1 MIIGSAFFPA
11 PAYRQE
17 GGASS
22 RLARDTELP
31 VSQTQIEILTS
42 GIWQMTTTVIFS
54 DRDCLVVDPG
64 YFPRELADLLRLIPN
79 DASVKALF
87 FTHSHWDHIVGHG
100 VFPGVPVYTS
110 SVLAQSV
117 AEHGNLGAEAMVKAY
132 EFDSQ
137 WYVERPWGYAWPAD
151 VRGLDDGGHF
161 RIGALDIETFLIPG
175 HHPDCMAIRA
185 ENHLLVGD
193 YLSPCE
199 IPFIDNLMEYRCT
212 LQRLLT
218 LISSDVER
226 VIPGHG
232 PPLSAGDALSIAR
245 EDLRYLNDI
254 ARCAESNDA
263 VAALRIAL
271 PRAENVVGM
280 REHHEENC
288 RKTGI
293 AVVSADQ

>member
-1 MIIGSAFFPA
+1 MSEM
-11 PAYRQE
+11 R
-17 GGASS
+17 
-22 RLARDTELP
+22 
-31 VSQTQIEILTS
+31 IEILTS
-42 GIWQMTTTVIFS
+42 GIWQMTTTVICS

-64 YFPRELADLLRLIPN
+64 YFPRELADLVRLIPN

-117 AEHGNLGAEAMVKAY
+117 AEHGKLAAEAMAKAQ
-132 EFDSQ
+132 EFDSK

-161 RIGALDIETFLIPG
+161 NIGTLDIEAFLIPG
-175 HHPDCMAIRA
+175 HHSDCMAIRA
-185 ENHLLVGD
+185 ENYLLVGD

-199 IPFIDNLMEYRCT
+199 IPFVENLADYRRT

-218 LISSDVER
+218 LIAADIKA

-232 PPLSAGDALSIAR
+232 PRLSAEDARRVAR
-245 EDLRYLNDI
+245 EDLLYLDSI
-254 ARCAESNDA
+254 TRCAEGDDA

-271 PRAENVVGM
+271 PRAEDVVGM

-288 RKTGI
+288 RKAGIMITGKS
-293 AVVSADQ
+293 AQSQVSP

>member
-11 PAYRQE
+11 YLPTAGRQ

-22 RLARDTELP
+22 RLARDTESP
-31 VSQTQIEILTS
+31 VSQTRIEILTS
-42 GIWQMTTTVIFS
+42 GIWQLTTTVICN
-54 DRDCLVVDPG
+54 DCNCLVVDPG
-64 YFPRELADLLRLIPN
+64 YFPRELADLVRFIPS

-117 AEHGNLGAEAMVKAY
+117 AEHGKLAAEAMAKAH

-137 WYVERPWGYAWPAD
+137 WYVERPWGYAWPAE

-161 RIGALDIETFLIPG
+161 NIGDLDIEAFLIPG

-185 ENHLLVGD
+185 EDYLLVGD

-199 IPFIDNLMEYRCT
+199 IPFVDNLAEYRRT

-218 LISSDVER
+218 LITADIGR

-232 PPLSAGDALSIAR
+232 PRLFAEDARRIAR
-245 EDLRYLNDI
+245 EDLRYLDSI
-254 ARCAESNDA
+254 TRCAEHNDA
-263 VAALRIAL
+263 VAALARL
-271 PRAENVVGM
+271 SGFDMHFRFFHFVTSGY
-280 REHHEENC
+280 
-288 RKTGI
+288 
-293 AVVSADQ
+293 

>member
-1 MIIGSAFFPA
+1 
-11 PAYRQE
+11 
-17 GGASS
+17 
-22 RLARDTELP
+22 
-31 VSQTQIEILTS
+31 
-42 GIWQMTTTVIFS
+42 MTTTVIFS

-117 AEHGNLGAEAMVKAY
+117 AEHGELAAKAMTKAY

-151 VRGLDDGGHF
+151 VRGLDDSGHF
-161 RIGALDIETFLIPG
+161 RIGGLDFETFLIPG

-199 IPFIDNLMEYRCT
+199 IPFVDNLMEYRRT

-218 LISSDVER
+218 LIISDVER

-232 PPLSAGDALSIAR
+232 PSLSAGDALSIAR
-245 EDLRYLNDI
+245 EDLRYLDDI
-254 ARCAESNDA
+254 ARCTESNDA

-271 PRAENVVGM
+271 PRAEDVVGM
-280 REHHEENC
+280 REHHRENC
-288 RKTGI
+288 RKAGIMITGK
-293 AVVSADQ
+293 SAQSQVPP